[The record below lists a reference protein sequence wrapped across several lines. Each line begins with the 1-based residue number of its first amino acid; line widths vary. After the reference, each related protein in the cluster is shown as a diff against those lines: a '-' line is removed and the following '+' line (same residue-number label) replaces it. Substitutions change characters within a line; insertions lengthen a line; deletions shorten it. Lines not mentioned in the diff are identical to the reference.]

1 MLSMYFTYSLG
12 NIFTIP
18 EISPICSRINILM
31 FSNVIFQYN
40 DGINLVQQAIDSCS
54 DNHPLMSRLCVAMG
68 IGYSLKAQST
78 KLQGERYSLHKKALD
93 MFKR

>member
-12 NIFTIP
+12 YIFTVP
-18 EISPICSRINILM
+18 EISPIPPRINILM
-31 FSNVIFQYN
+31 FGNVIFQYN
-40 DGINLVQQAIDSCS
+40 DGINLVQQAVDSCS

-93 MFKR
+93 TFKR